1 MNKKLQDL
9 GSEHD
14 WSHIK
19 NQNGMFA
26 FTGLKPEMVEEMIS
40 KYSIHFTLDGRIN
53 LAGLNQKNID
63 IVCQAIHD
71 VTKGKKL

>member
-1 MNKKLQDL
+1 
-9 GSEHD
+9 
-14 WSHIK
+14 
-19 NQNGMFA
+19 MFA